1 MKRKDV
7 VRVIRSG
14 FDELAAAEMFLQVV
28 AARGFTN
35 AARVLGKSTS
45 SLSRSVAELERQ
57 LGAQLLARTTRR
69 VNLTEAGQLYASHAE
84 RLISARRA
92 ARDAVAEL
100 TGGVPR
106 GHLRV
111 TMPVSIGERLLG
123 PYLPELR
130 RRHPELQLELD
141 LSDRNVPLVQG
152 GFDLAVRVGHQ
163 HDSSL
168 RAQLL
173 GRVPVLLVASKR
185 YVAKHG
191 DPDRPLALRDHACI
205 TVNQMPGPVEWSF
218 YHRRAKNRSERVEV
232 AGVVHTTSAQ
242 LGAQL
247 AAADQGILRVNEWT
261 IRQPLAR
268 GDLVELMPAWSCTRL
283 VDGGLPVYVVYAQT
297 AGVEPPLK
305 SRVFVQLVR
314 EILATGVLAP
324 RRRGLTGGRSAP
336 SRPG

>member
-7 VRVIRSG
+7 VRVIRPG
-14 FDELAAAEMFLQVV
+14 FDELSAAEMFLQVV

-35 AARVLGKSTS
+35 AARVLGRSTS

-84 RLISARRA
+84 RLIAARRA
-92 ARDAVAEL
+92 ARDAVSEL

-111 TMPVSIGERLLG
+111 TMPVSIGERLFG
-123 PYLPELR
+123 PWLPELR
-130 RRHPELQLELD
+130 RRYPELQLELD

-152 GFDLAVRVGHQ
+152 GFDLAIRVGHQ
-163 HDSSL
+163 PDSSL

-185 YVAKHG
+185 YLARHG
-191 DPDRPLALRDHACI
+191 EPERPLDLRARDCI
-205 TVNQMPGPVEWSF
+205 TVAQMPGPVEWAF
-218 YHRRAKNRSERVEV
+218 CHRRVRHRSERVEV
-232 AGVVHTTSAQ
+232 EGVVHTTSAQ

-247 AAADQGILRVNEWT
+247 AAADIGILRVNEWT
-261 IRQPLAR
+261 IREPLAR
-268 GDLVELMPAWSCTRL
+268 GELVEIMPAWSCTRL

-297 AGVEPPLK
+297 ASVEPPLK
-305 SRVFVQLVR
+305 SRVFVQLAR
-314 EILATGVLAP
+314 EIIATGVLGP
-324 RRRGLTGGRSAP
+324 RRGRLTTDR
-336 SRPG
+336 